1 MMKKNDVGKFIILK
15 GDSKITL
22 NEEKIKKEELWDGL
36 RGLITN
42 IDKKD
47 MTSCEIFDRYKG
59 LWQVEQSF
67 RISKHDLSFRP
78 IFHWRHQNE

>member
-1 MMKKNDVGKFIILK
+1 MMKKNDVGKFIILE

-22 NEEKIKKEELWDGL
+22 NEEKIKKEESWDGL

-59 LWQVEQSF
+59 LAS
-67 RISKHDLSFRP
+67 RAKLSYF
-78 IFHWRHQNE
+78 